1 MRSLQR
7 EPGLLLALLAVVL
20 LVAIFIVYPQLRVIA
35 TPGSGYVAFLTGGT
49 WQRAL
54 LNSLEVMALSTTS
67 AVILGFIFAYAMVY
81 TDMPWK
87 PFFRLVGILPLLSPP
102 FVVAAAYVILFGP
115 RGVITYGIFGQTI
128 SVFGLGGIWGVQT
141 IAFFP
146 FAYQLIADVLSRSD
160 ARLEQ
165 AARNL
170 GAGPWQVF
178 RTVTLP
184 LTRPGLGAA
193 ILTTAIYVLE
203 DFGNP
208 ALIGGTFT
216 VLPTQAYGLISG
228 FGDLPGATAV
238 STLLLALAL
247 VLYLTKIRLDSGRS
261 FVTVSGRASSMP
273 RPPVPVRLKW
283 ACFSACLALSILIL
297 TVYGSLLVSAL
308 TLNFPTVMTP
318 TLQHFQY
325 ITTGTNGT
333 ALQNTLIFGLA
344 AAAFSAAFALLAGWL
359 VQRVAFT
366 GARALDFLLIMPAA
380 IPGLFFGIG
389 YATAFNEP
397 WLDWLGRGY
406 LIIIAMI
413 FWNIPIGY
421 QAAVAGLRQIDRTMD
436 EAATSLGASSL
447 RGFRD
452 ILLPMLSGSLR
463 VGFVTTFVRAVT
475 TLSVVIFLFT
485 PGSTV
490 ATIRIYQLV
499 NDLNFGG
506 ATAFTVA
513 DIAMAI
519 GALVIVGLLA
529 RGRTAL
535 IGRAAAAQVALVP
548 PLEHTASGGS
558 PLAR

>member
-7 EPGLLLALLAVVL
+7 EPGVLLALLAVIG
-20 LVAIFIVYPQLRVIA
+20 LVALFIVYPQLRVIA
-35 TPGSGYVAFLTGGT
+35 TPGTGYIDFISGGT
-49 WQRAL
+49 WVRSTWQ
-54 LNSLEVMALSTTS
+54 SIQVMVLSTTT
-67 AVILGFIFAYAMVY
+67 AVLLGFVFAYGMVY
-81 TDMPWK
+81 TNMPWK
-87 PFFRLVGILPLLSPP
+87 RFFRVIGILPLLSPP

-115 RGVITYGIFGQTI
+115 RGLISYGVFGQTLNI
-128 SVFGLGGIWGVQT
+128 FGLGGIWGVQT

-184 LTRPGLGAA
+184 LSRPGLGAA

-208 ALIGGTFT
+208 ALIGGTYT

-247 VLYLTKIRLDSGRS
+247 ILYVAKIRLDGGRS

-273 RPPVPVRLKW
+273 RPPVPVALTLT
-283 ACFSACLALSILIL
+283 CFVACLLLSVVIL
-297 TVYGSLLVSAL
+297 TVYGSLLVSAV
-308 TLNFPTVMTP
+308 TLNFPMVLTP
-318 TLQHFQY
+318 TMQHFEY

-333 ALQNTLIFGLA
+333 ALQNTLVFGLV
-344 AAAFSAAFALLAGWL
+344 AAAFSAIFALVAGWL
-359 VQRVAFT
+359 VERGSWAGRGV
-366 GARALDFLLIMPAA
+366 LDFLLIMPAA

-397 WLDWLGRGY
+397 WLDWLDRGV
-406 LIIIAMI
+406 LIIISMI
-413 FWNIPIGY
+413 FWNIPVGY

-452 ILLPMLSGSLR
+452 VLMPMLGGSLR

-485 PGSTV
+485 PSSTV
-490 ATIRIYQLV
+490 ATIRIFQLV
-499 NDLNFGG
+499 NDLNFGR

-513 DIAMAI
+513 DISMAMLAL
-519 GALVIVGLLA
+519 GAFAVLA
-529 RGRTAL
+529 RGR
-535 IGRAAAAQVALVP
+535 VALG
-548 PLEHTASGGS
+548 A
-558 PLAR
+558 ARA

>member
-7 EPGLLLALLAVVL
+7 EPGLLLALLAVIVL
-20 LVAIFIVYPQLRVIA
+20 VGVFIVYPQIRVIA
-35 TPGSGYVAFLTGGT
+35 TPGTGYVDFLTGGSWVKAT
-49 WQRAL
+49 
-54 LNSLEVMALSTTS
+54 LNSLQVMALSTTS
-67 AVILGFIFAYAMVY
+67 AVILGFVFAYAMVY
-81 TDMPWK
+81 TPMRWK

-115 RGVITYGIFGQTI
+115 RGLITYGIFGQTI
-128 SVFGLGGIWGVQT
+128 SVFGLSGIWGVQT

-170 GAGPWQVF
+170 GAGPWHVF

-184 LTRPGLGAA
+184 LSRPGLGAA

-216 VLPTQAYGLISG
+216 VLPVLAYGQLSG
-228 FGDLPGATAV
+228 FGDVQGATAI

-247 VLYLTKIRLDSGRS
+247 ALYFAKIRLDGGRS

-273 RPPVPVRLKW
+273 RPPVPAALTW
-283 ACFSACLALSILIL
+283 SCFVACLLLSGLIL
-297 TVYGSLLVSAL
+297 LVYGSLLVSAL
-308 TLNFPTVMTP
+308 TLTFPTNLTF
-318 TLQHFQY
+318 TTKHFEY
-325 ITTGTNGT
+325 ITSGTNGT
-333 ALQNTLIFGLA
+333 ALQNTLVFGLA
-344 AAAFSAAFALLAGWL
+344 AAAFSAAFAILAGWL
-359 VQRVAFT
+359 VQRVAFR
-366 GARALDFLLIMPAA
+366 GARVLDLLLIMPAA

-389 YATAFNEP
+389 YATAFNEA
-397 WLDWLGRGY
+397 WLDWLDRGV

-413 FWNIPIGY
+413 FWNIPVGY
-421 QAAVAGLRQIDRTMD
+421 QAAVAGLRQIDRSMD

-452 ILLPMLSGSLR
+452 ILLPMLGGSLR

-485 PGSTV
+485 PASTV

-499 NDLNFGG
+499 NDLNFGA

-513 DIAMAI
+513 DIGMAI
-519 GALVIVGLLA
+519 AALGVIAVLA
-529 RGRTAL
+529 RGR
-535 IGRAAAAQVALVP
+535 VALG
-548 PLEHTASGGS
+548 A
-558 PLAR
+558 ARA

>member
-7 EPGLLLALLAVVL
+7 EPGVLLALLAVIA
-20 LVAIFIVYPQLRVIA
+20 LVALFIVYPQLRVIA
-35 TPGSGYVAFLTGGT
+35 TPGTGYIDFLTGGT
-49 WQRAL
+49 WVRSTWQ
-54 LNSLEVMALSTTS
+54 SIQVMLLSTTT
-67 AVILGFIFAYAMVY
+67 AVLLGFVFAYGMVY
-81 TDMPWK
+81 TNMPWK
-87 PFFRLVGILPLLSPP
+87 RFFRVIGILPLLSPP

-115 RGVITYGIFGQTI
+115 RGLISYGVFGLTLN
-128 SVFGLGGIWGVQT
+128 VFGLGGIWGVQT

-184 LTRPGLGAA
+184 LSRPGLGAA

-208 ALIGGTFT
+208 ALIGGTYT

-247 VLYLTKIRLDSGRS
+247 ILYVAKIRLDGGRS

-273 RPPVPVRLKW
+273 RPPVPLALTW
-283 ACFSACLALSILIL
+283 TCFVACLLLSVVIL

-308 TLNFPTVMTP
+308 TLNFPVVLTP
-318 TLQHFQY
+318 TMQHFEY
-325 ITTGTNGT
+325 ITSGTNGT
-333 ALQNTLIFGLA
+333 ALQNTLVFGLV
-344 AAAFSAAFALLAGWL
+344 AAAFSAGFALLAGWL

-366 GARALDFLLIMPAA
+366 GARALDVLLIMPAA

-397 WLDWLGRGY
+397 WLDWLDRGV
-406 LIIIAMI
+406 LIIISMI
-413 FWNIPIGY
+413 FWNIPVGY
-421 QAAVAGLRQIDRTMD
+421 QAAVAGLRQIDRTLD

-452 ILLPMLSGSLR
+452 VLVPMLGGSLR

-485 PGSTV
+485 PSSTV
-490 ATIRIYQLV
+490 ATIRIFQLV
-499 NDLNFGG
+499 NDLNFGR

-513 DIAMAI
+513 DISMAI
-519 GALVIVGLLA
+519 VVLGVFAILA
-529 RGRTAL
+529 RGR
-535 IGRAAAAQVALVP
+535 VALG
-548 PLEHTASGGS
+548 A
-558 PLAR
+558 ARA